1 MIQTYPRLL
10 HSDKYKLIYAYTSP
24 KHANTWTNDKYT
36 LIYFMILHIDLL
48 YIFSHSHTP
57 TQKPIH
63 THPHT
68 QAFTHTHSHTPF
80 HTHPFTH
87 TLSHTS
93 IHPHTNAYTHPDTHS
108 LSQSLASQYFGS
120 WNKKI
125 LLTFCSNP
133 PPPSSLDRWDPGNL
147 FSSLTSVL
155 KLFSSTSS
163 KHIYSLSNKC
173 LL

>member
-87 TLSHTS
+87 TLSHTPFHTQAFIHTPMRTHTQTLTLFHTHTAFHTQAFTIHIQKPFTESRFS
-93 IHPHTNAYTHPDTHS
+93 I
-108 LSQSLASQYFGS
+108 LRQ
-120 WNKKI
+120 
-125 LLTFCSNP
+125 
-133 PPPSSLDRWDPGNL
+133 
-147 FSSLTSVL
+147 L
-155 KLFSSTSS
+155 K
-163 KHIYSLSNKC
+163 
-173 LL
+173 